1 MNGKI
6 AVIVSCLALS
16 GCANDFA
23 STNAAIAQS
32 NADKFAAYGAAMQA
46 CGANAACQVGVSMA
60 LATGAGDTKMIQPER
75 TAEIA
80 AAFVPFAS
88 LGLQGLGLFYGG
100 GVNGSGSAGYVVTGD
115 NNTFSG
121 NGNSLESTGGS
132 TLSSPFSSSN
142 AFSWSTNNRDY
153 TLGEDVGTITDL
165 GVVDVED
172 TTVDT
177 ATVTE

>member
-1 MNGKI
+1 MKKLI
-6 AVIVSCLALS
+6 LAVAVLS
-16 GCANDFA
+16 LTGCANDFA
-23 STNAAIAQS
+23 STNMAIAQS
-32 NADKFAAYGAAMQA
+32 NADKFAAYGEAMRA

-100 GVNGSGSAGYVVTGD
+100 GVSGTGSAGYVVTGD

-121 NGNSLESTGGS
+121 NGNNLESTGGS
-132 TLSSPFSSSN
+132 SLSAPFSSSN
-142 AFSWSTNNRDY
+142 NFSWSTNNRDY
-153 TLGEDVGTITDL
+153 NLGAGYEGA
-165 GVVDVED
+165 VVDTGVTGDLAE
-172 TTVDT
+172 VPV